1 MAAIRILIKILLKGD
16 IHLFLEAI
24 YHSTCSEYCHALD
37 ENTVVLRLRA
47 KKGDL
52 TGCTVCYG
60 DRAYPD
66 KIVKMKSVDMLKVA
80 SDNLFDYF
88 EALIRT
94 NLTRICYY
102 FILNDGRTTVF
113 YYGNSFYERLH
124 TDRNR
129 YFQFPYI
136 RKEDIAEVP
145 EWAKKAVIYQIF
157 PDSFAQSKR
166 HISGKGCEIP
176 VGGVLCRSRFGG
188 NLRGIIENIDYL
200 QYLGVNCIYLNPIF
214 TAGSYHKYDTIDYY
228 SVDPCFGDNE
238 TLKELVDKCHK
249 AGIRVILDGVFNHSG
264 SNFFAFRDVLEKG
277 EKSRYKDWF
286 FIKGFPVRYED
297 NPNYMCFAY
306 EKSMP
311 KLNTG
316 NKEVIEYFTNVGTYW
331 IKEADIDGWRLDVA
345 NEVDHQFW
353 RTFRKAVKSVKPDA
367 FLIGEIWHDAREWL
381 SGDQFDSVMN
391 YMLMDTCIDFFAK
404 RIINVEQFDARIQ
417 YLRMRYK
424 KNIQYAQ
431 MNLLDSHDV
440 SRFLSVAGGDVR
452 RQKLAALFIMTHIGI
467 PSVYSGDEKGME
479 GLSESEYRK
488 PMMWE
493 DTETSKDVFDYY
505 KKLIAIRKEYIDVM
519 LGDYVTRKV
528 DVSGNIYIY
537 SREAGSKKLYV
548 VINNDNFPAKV
559 DVKVG
564 KNAGVA
570 KDLINGRILPVSD
583 SMVNIE
589 LEPIS
594 GTILDI

>member
-1 MAAIRILIKILLKGD
+1 
-16 IHLFLEAI
+16 
-24 YHSTCSEYCHALD
+24 LD

-47 KKGDL
+47 KKEDL
-52 TGCTVCYG
+52 TKCVVCYG

-66 KIVKMKSVDMLKVA
+66 KMVKMHPVDMLKVA
-80 SDNLFDYF
+80 SDSLFDYF
-88 EALIRT
+88 EAVINT

-102 FILNDGRTTVF
+102 FILYDGKTTVF
-113 YYGNSFYERLH
+113 YYGNSFHERLH

-136 RKEDIAEVP
+136 RKEDIANVP

-157 PDSFAQSKR
+157 PDSFAETKR
-166 HISGKGCEIP
+166 YISGKGGEIP
-176 VGGVLCRSRFGG
+176 VGGALSKSRLGG

-200 QYLGVNCIYLNPIF
+200 QNLGVNCVYLNPIF
-214 TAGSYHKYDTIDYY
+214 TAASYHKYDTIDYY

-238 TLKELVDKCHK
+238 TLKELVEKCHR

-286 FIKGFPVRYED
+286 FIKEFPVRFED

-306 EKSMP
+306 EKTMP

-316 NKEVIEYFTNVGTYW
+316 NSEVIEYFTNVGTYW
-331 IKEADIDGWRLDVA
+331 VKEADIDGWRLDVA
-345 NEVDHQFW
+345 NEVDHEFW
-353 RTFRKAVKSVKPDA
+353 RTFRKAVKWVKPDA
-367 FLIGEIWHDAREWL
+367 FLVGEIWHDAREWL
-381 SGDQFDSVMN
+381 LGDQFDSVMN
-391 YMLMDTCIDFFAK
+391 YMLMDVCIDFFAK

-424 KNIQYAQ
+424 KNIQYVQ
-431 MNLLDSHDV
+431 MNLLDSHDA
-440 SRFLSVAGGDVR
+440 SRFLSVAGGDIR
-452 RQKLAALFIMTHIGI
+452 KQKLAALFIMTHIGI

-479 GLSESEYRK
+479 GISESEYRK

-493 DTETSKDVFDYY
+493 DTELSKNIFNYY
-505 KKLIAIRKEYIDVM
+505 RKLIAIRKEYIDVM

-528 DVSGNIYIY
+528 DISRNVYVY
-537 SREAGSKKLYV
+537 SRETDFRKLFI
-548 VINNDNFPAKV
+548 VINNGDFPVKI
-559 DVKVG
+559 DVQIG
-564 KNAGVA
+564 KNVGEV
-570 KDLINGRILPVSD
+570 KDLINDRIFPVRD
-583 SMVNIE
+583 SVVAVE
-589 LEPIS
+589 LEAIS
-594 GTILDI
+594 GTILDV